1 VPAGAEAAAAADV
14 AVPAAVDRVAVAER
28 ADKAVGR
35 AEAVRAA
42 KAVSAAEEAVTAK
55 VATAM
60 ADAATV
66 EASSSRT

>member
-14 AVPAAVDRVAVAER
+14 EVPAVVDRVAVAER
-28 ADKAVGR
+28 ADR
-35 AEAVRAA
+35 AGDRVEAVRAA

-55 VATAM
+55 VATAT